1 MNPSSA
7 FIVTYSILSYLT
19 KSDFIPLKQHPIT
32 TSQKYTLERM
42 DKMQHR
48 QHAHNQI
55 IYVTNSAYDELQ
67 NNRNEKKAASR
78 ETEKTGRLNNG

>member
-1 MNPSSA
+1 
-7 FIVTYSILSYLT
+7 
-19 KSDFIPLKQHPIT
+19 
-32 TSQKYTLERM
+32 
-42 DKMQHR
+42 MQHR